1 MRKKFYKEDIEGSIK
16 YALSQPS
23 DSGDGHSFVLITNVA
38 ELKALH
44 FQRYNT
50 LKVDGEDWYTENQAD
65 LYLKIQDGTYT
76 EQEVFDFENHIKSV
90 SGAVVS
96 GNWLTSQSICS
107 ALATSGIFDTAKKL
121 EIQTYIDDYVT
132 NNY

>member
-1 MRKKFYKEDIEGSIK
+1 MKKFYRENVEGCIK
-16 YALSQPS
+16 YEEIQPPPS
-23 DSGDGHSFVLITNVA
+23 KDGHEFVLITNVA
-38 ELKALH
+38 ELKVLH

-50 LKVDGEDWYTENQAD
+50 LKGDGEDWYTENQAD

-76 EQEVFDFENHIKSV
+76 EQEVFDFENHIKIV
-90 SGAVVS
+90 SDAVVS